1 MNAVSRGSVSL
12 RRRSGWEAADMGTLL
27 WQRNWPALLLF
38 FGVPGG
44 LLIAALCFLPEDMMI
59 YGGCVFW
66 WLRTFLDRFALHV
79 VSVRFFEPDAG
90 FKRLFKGLGK
100 TLRRGITGDL
110 FWRRF
115 SPFRSARMPFIVLE
129 GLKGNALKKRR
140 CLLSPRG
147 LYFGFP
153 VTVVCLALNSVLL
166 YGEIAFIAAIFEF
179 IQPGYLAGEF
189 WEHLSGF
196 STLGMILSWFNLLF
210 VETLFVCMGFGLY
223 INTRVET
230 EGWDIELLF
239 KKYTEKAKPALQ
251 NFKKTAALVL
261 ALAFFLVPNAAGAQN
276 REAKPSTTISG
287 EKTPASLPPP
297 APEQFAVPSLS
308 PDSADALDTILE
320 SAEFG
325 SEKPSWDIRLKKD
338 IDFDPDLDLKW
349 RDLKFPWLKEFTGI
363 ALRAILVLAAA
374 FMLVCSARYF
384 YRRRAVFMPKK
395 AALKSRELP
404 GGGDDPVRLL
414 EQAEALHQNGAIR
427 EAWALCFRAFLAAFG
442 VRRGRALPSETT
454 EYEALALA
462 GEQSGGFCRFV
473 AQWIGLAYG
482 GADPADGGFE
492 QALADCRLL
501 FSDENG
507 SGGNAP

>member
-1 MNAVSRGSVSL
+1 MNAGSRGSVSL

-44 LLIAALCFLPEDMMI
+44 LLIAALCLLPEDMMI
-59 YGGCVFW
+59 YGGGVFW

-90 FKRLFKGLGK
+90 FKRLFRGLGK
-100 TLRRGITGDL
+100 TLRRGIVGDL
-110 FWRRF
+110 LWRRF
-115 SPFRSARMPFIVLE
+115 SPFRSARMPLIVLE
-129 GLKGNALKKRR
+129 GLKRNALKKRR
-140 CLLSPRG
+140 SLLSPRG

-153 VTVVCLALNSVLL
+153 ITVICLALTSVLL

-179 IQPGYLAGEF
+179 IQPGYLANAF
-189 WEHLSGF
+189 WEHLSGV

-239 KKYTEKAKPALQ
+239 KKYTEKAKPALK
-251 NFKKTAALVL
+251 NLTKTAALVL
-261 ALAFFLVPNAAGAQN
+261 ALAFFLVPRAAGAQN
-276 REAKPSTTISG
+276 GDAKSAAAISG
-287 EKTPASLPPP
+287 ETVQAGPPP
-297 APEQFAVPSLS
+297 PVPEQFVILPLS
-308 PDSADALDTILE
+308 PDNADALDTILD

-325 SEKPSWDIRLKKD
+325 SEKSSWEIRLKKD
-338 IDFDPDLDLKW
+338 IDFDPNLGLEW
-349 RDLKFPWLKEFTGI
+349 RDLKFPWLKEFGGM
-363 ALRAILVLAAA
+363 ALRTILVLAAA
-374 FMLVCSARYF
+374 FMLAWSARYF
-384 YRRRAVFMPKK
+384 YRYRAVFMPKK
-395 AALKSRELP
+395 NAAKSRALP

-414 EQAEALHQNGAIR
+414 EQAEALHRGGAIR

-442 VRRGRALPSETT
+442 VRRGRAVPPETT

-462 GEQSGGFCRFV
+462 GDQSGGFSRFV
-473 AQWIGLAYG
+473 MQWIGLAYG
-482 GADPADGGFE
+482 GADPAAGGFE
-492 QALADCRLL
+492 QALEDCRLL

-507 SGGNAP
+507 NREGAP